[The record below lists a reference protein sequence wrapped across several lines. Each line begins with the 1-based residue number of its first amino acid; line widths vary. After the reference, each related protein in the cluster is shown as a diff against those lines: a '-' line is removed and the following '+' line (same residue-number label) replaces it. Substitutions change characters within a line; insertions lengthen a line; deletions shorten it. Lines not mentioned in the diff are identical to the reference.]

1 MFIHVFKLFIK
12 DRNFVVIS
20 FQANVY
26 CILLCKIF
34 NIKIIIRSNSS
45 PSGWYHNNIK
55 RIFYRIIVSLAD
67 EIIVNS
73 DQFKKQ
79 MEKML
84 NIKVNRIYNPLN
96 KVEILKKSSNNFKN
110 SFYKKKDLKIINIGR
125 LTDQKDQIT
134 ILKAINNLKNIIKV
148 KLIIIGR
155 GNEKNNL
162 QNYIKKNN
170 LKDTIQIKDPNK
182 NVFSYLKSADLF
194 VLSSKYEG
202 LPNVLLE
209 ALTLKKFIIST
220 NCPTGPKEILLN
232 GKGGLL
238 FNVGNYNQLSEKI
251 LFYIKN
257 KKSVNKT

>member
-1 MFIHVFKLFIK
+1 M
-12 DRNFVVIS
+12 
-20 FQANVY
+20 
-26 CILLCKIF
+26 
-34 NIKIIIRSNSS
+34 
-45 PSGWYHNNIK
+45 
-55 RIFYRIIVSLAD
+55 IVSLAD

-96 KVEILKKSSNNFKN
+96 KVEILKKSSKNFKN

-134 ILKAINNLKNIIKV
+134 ILKAINNLKNRIKI

-202 LPNVLLE
+202 LPNVLLRGINP
-209 ALTLKKFIIST
+209 KKIYH
-220 NCPTGPKEILLN
+220 L
-232 GKGGLL
+232 
-238 FNVGNYNQLSEKI
+238 Y
-251 LFYIKN
+251 
-257 KKSVNKT
+257 